1 LPSLNDF
8 ILKVKRGQ
16 GPFYGTLRSVA
27 KGILQ
32 PHAPRIP
39 RMLKPP
45 LRLLYEF
52 HFMLIVFWRLVAG
65 LLYRS
70 PLFQS
75 RCASVG
81 KNLTMEGMPYV
92 SGHVEV
98 YVGDNVWLGGKI
110 VILSGSMHD
119 NPKVV
124 IGNNSQLGWNVAISV
139 SKEVIIEDNVY
150 VSFDCRIA
158 DGDGHPREADLRA
171 AHMPPKLEDIR
182 PVRICRNAWIGN
194 GAHILKG
201 VTIGEGAIIGANS
214 VVMSNVPPYSLAV
227 GNPARVFMKDFGLPS
242 TGAPAQEQP
251 APDRA

>member
-1 LPSLNDF
+1 MSINDF
-8 ILKVKRGQ
+8 ILKVKRGK
-16 GPFYGTLRSVA
+16 GPFYRTLHSVA
-27 KGILQ
+27 KGIVQ
-32 PHAPRIP
+32 PRNPRIP
-39 RMLKPP
+39 RLLKPP

-52 HFMLIVFWRLVAG
+52 HFLVIIFGRLLAG
-65 LLYRS
+65 LLYRN

-81 KNLTMEGMPYV
+81 KNLCLEGLPYV

-98 YVGDNVWLGGKI
+98 HVGDDVWLGGKI
-110 VILSGSMHD
+110 VILSGRIHD

-124 IGNNSQLGWNVAISV
+124 IGNNSQLGWNVSISV
-139 SKEVIIEDNVY
+139 CKEVIIEDNVR

-158 DGDGHPREADLRA
+158 DADGHPREADLRA

-194 GAHILKG
+194 GTHILKG

-214 VVMSNVPPYSLAV
+214 VVMSSVPPYSLAV
-227 GNPARVFMKDFGLPS
+227 GNPARVYLKDFGLPS
-242 TGAPAQEQP
+242 TAAP
-251 APDRA
+251 APDPAQQPAT